1 METLESGDSQL
12 ENLVGVEVKSSG
24 SNAIGSLDQAHNA
37 ISFNYDGVV
46 LAQGSTVVANS
57 TNSSNTFD
65 GIRITG
71 GAQTIGTAPART
83 GTSNSFVGNGRWCLS
98 VLTPAAATAQRTV
111 GNLFGATVAGV
122 GALTNRGGNV
132 GIDRRLPATALG
144 WTPNPKTALDKQ
156 GNQHGAAI
164 VAGPSPTPNPTPASA
179 PRKRRVFFA

>member
-1 METLESGDSQL
+1 METLELGDAQL

-24 SNAIGSLDQAHNA
+24 SNAIGSLDQARNA

-57 TNSSNTFD
+57 TISSNTFD

-71 GAQTIGTAPART
+71 GAQTIGTAPTRT
-83 GTSNSFVGNGRWCLS
+83 GTSNSFVGNGRWGLS
-98 VLTPAAATAQRTV
+98 VLTPAVATAQRIV
-111 GNLFGATVAGV
+111 GNFFGGTSSGGTAA
-122 GALTNRGGNV
+122 ANRGGNI
-132 GIDRRLPATALG
+132 GIDGRLPAAALG